1 MESEEDKALDWV
13 NKLVS
18 QKRGKRMDNN
28 ETALFRGAWNNLPY
42 KSIYAQ
48 YKQFFKC
55 SCDHLTKNLSR
66 DFFNLMKSVLNEKD
80 VKKNNLKAL
89 VQAKLRQEQRE
100 ETLQSEE
107 DKRNTSLPNPIS
119 SDFENSPD
127 PHPYSNQ
134 DDEAGSEDCAFPET
148 SSTNIQYIQD
158 TIALIIKNP
167 KNLKRENLL
176 KEIQVKPVKPESLRL
191 FNLLKAPFFE
201 KNWCLEDLAKH
212 WPQEEKNQR
221 WLEGLAESVYFT
233 LHGVLN
239 HSGSSFRKIQPVFRS
254 SEGKLFRPILHRM
267 KKSDDSSVEFTVIF
281 EEHITKGY
289 VENPPSLAYA
299 TLVTAINLG
308 SRLRCE
314 LCDKYL
320 PILDDLQRQG
330 SEEIKRILREV
341 KKSYEYINEEAEL
354 RRQGEAYN
362 QSNTDRLQNCFEFEH
377 EREKIKNNMLEQEE
391 YKRTLLEADTYDNFN
406 KIRDAL
412 TKLNQLNKIVMHMVI
427 TRFDELF

>member
-18 QKRGKRMDNN
+18 QKRGKKMDNN

-42 KSIYAQ
+42 KEIHSK

-55 SCDHLTKNLSR
+55 SCDHLTKNISR

-100 ETLQSEE
+100 EILQSEQ
-107 DKRNTSLPNPIS
+107 DKRNTPLPNPTS
-119 SDFENSPD
+119 SDLENPPEPD
-127 PHPYSNQ
+127 PPSNQ
-134 DDEAGSEDCAFPET
+134 GDDAGSEDCAFPET
-148 SSTNIQYIQD
+148 LSTNTQYIQD

-167 KNLKRENLL
+167 KALKIENRL
-176 KEIQVKPVKPESLRL
+176 KEIQVQPLKPESLRL
-191 FNLLKAPFFE
+191 FNLLEASFLGTT
-201 KNWCLEDLAKH
+201 WCLEDLAKH
-212 WPQEEKNQR
+212 LPQEEKNQR
-221 WLEGLAESVYFT
+221 WLEDLAESVSST
-233 LHGVLN
+233 LRGVLN
-239 HSGSSFRKIQPVFRS
+239 PSRSRLKIQPVFRS
-254 SEGKLFRPILHRM
+254 SEGKLFRAILHSM
-267 KKSDDSSVEFTVIF
+267 TKSNDGSVEFTVIF
-281 EEHITKGY
+281 EEHISRGY

-320 PILDDLQRQG
+320 PILDDSQRQG

-341 KKSYEYINEEAEL
+341 KNSYEYINEEAEL

-362 QSNTDRLQNCFEFEH
+362 QSNADRLQNCFESEH
-377 EREKIKNNMLEQEE
+377 EREKIKNNLLEQEE
-391 YKRTLLEADTYDNFN
+391 YKRTILKADTYDNFN
-406 KIRDAL
+406 KVRDAL
-412 TKLNQLNKIVMHMVI
+412 TKLNQLNEIVMHMVI